1 MPRMGLTVTEY
12 AAHAGISRQAVH
24 KAERA
29 GYIVRFPDRSIDA
42 TESDRRRF
50 LLQSWTHGGKR
61 ERAT

>member
-29 GYIVRFPDRSIDA
+29 TVPGMPDPSQCSPRTVVIHCPRPA
-42 TESDRRRF
+42 TGDR
-50 LLQSWTHGGKR
+50 LQRCG
-61 ERAT
+61 

>member
-1 MPRMGLTVTEY
+1 MQRMGLTVTGY

-29 GYIVRFPDRSIDA
+29 GYIVRLPDRSIDA
-42 TESDRRRF
+42 VESDRRRF
-50 LLQSWTHGGKR
+50 LLQSWTRGGKP